1 MPQKS
6 KSTAGNKPA
15 AFIFLALSAIAS
27 APNAAMADQ
36 GGISFWLPGLF
47 GSLVALPGE
56 PGWSVASLYIHTS
69 VAASA
74 GRDIIL
80 NGRIVAGLSGTA
92 NIAGIGPTYTFET
105 PVLGGQAALSLL
117 GIGGR
122 SDASISASLTGP
134 RGNTIS
140 GSLSDSDAGI
150 GDLFPQGSLKW
161 NLGVH
166 NLMTYVTGDIPV
178 GKYNS
183 TRLANLGLG
192 HGAID
197 GGGGYTYFD
206 PSTGHEF
213 SAATGITYNFTNQA
227 LNYQN
232 GIDFHLDWGAS
243 QFLSKEMFVGAVGY
257 FFNQMTGDSGPGA
270 ALGDFQSRVAGI
282 GPQIGY
288 LVPVGGMQGF
298 IGLKGY
304 KEFGAQ
310 NRAPGWNFW
319 LTFAISPA
327 PPAQSPPTQSMAY
340 K

>member
-1 MPQKS
+1 MPK
-6 KSTAGNKPA
+6 KFRLIAGKRVAATA
-15 AFIFLALSAIAS
+15 LLAIATITTVPGP
-27 APNAAMADQ
+27 AVADQ

-80 NGRIVAGLSGTA
+80 NGRIVAGLNGSA
-92 NIAGIGPTYTFET
+92 NLGAFGPTYTFET

-117 GIGGR
+117 GVGGR
-122 SDASISASLTGP
+122 SNAAISATLTGP

-140 GSLSDSDAGI
+140 GNLSDSDAGF
-150 GDLFPQGSLKW
+150 GDLLPQGSLKW

-178 GKYNS
+178 GKYEA

-213 SAATGITYNFTNQA
+213 SAATGFTYNFTNQA

-243 QFLSKEMFVGAVGY
+243 QFLSKEMFAGAVGY
-257 FFNQMTGDSGPGA
+257 FFNQVTGDSGPGA
-270 ALGDFQSRVAGI
+270 TLGSFQSRVVGI

-288 LVPVGGMQGF
+288 LVPIGDVQGF

-304 KEFGAQ
+304 KEFGSQ
-310 NRAPGWNFW
+310 DRAPGWNFW
-319 LTFAISPA
+319 LTFSISPA
-327 PPAQSPPTQSMAY
+327 PPAPSPPTQSMAY

>member
-1 MPQKS
+1 M
-6 KSTAGNKPA
+6 
-15 AFIFLALSAIAS
+15 
-27 APNAAMADQ
+27 
-36 GGISFWLPGLF
+36 
-47 GSLVALPGE
+47 PGE
-56 PGWSVASLYIHTS
+56 PGWSVTSLYIHSS
-69 VAASA
+69 VAANA
-74 GRDIIL
+74 NKDFPL
-80 NGRIVAGLSGTA
+80 NGRIVAGLKGNA
-92 NIAGIGPTYTFET
+92 NLGGIGPTYTFET

-117 GIGGR
+117 GVGGR
-122 SDASISASLTGP
+122 SDALISASLTGP

-140 GSLSDSDAGI
+140 GNLSDSNAGI

-166 NLMTYVTGDIPV
+166 NLMTYLTGDIPV
-178 GKYNS
+178 GKYSS

-192 HGAID
+192 HGAVD

-206 PSTGHEF
+206 PTTGHEF
-213 SAATGITYNFTNQA
+213 SAATGFTYNFTNQA
-227 LNYQN
+227 IDYQN
-232 GIDFHLDWGAS
+232 GVDFHLDWGAS
-243 QFLSKEMFVGAVGY
+243 QFLSKEVFAGVAGY
-257 FFNQMTGDSGPGA
+257 FFNQITDDSGSGA
-270 ALGDFQSRVAGI
+270 TLGGFQSRVAGI

-327 PPAQSPPTQSMAY
+327 PAAAPQQVQSMAY
-340 K
+340 R